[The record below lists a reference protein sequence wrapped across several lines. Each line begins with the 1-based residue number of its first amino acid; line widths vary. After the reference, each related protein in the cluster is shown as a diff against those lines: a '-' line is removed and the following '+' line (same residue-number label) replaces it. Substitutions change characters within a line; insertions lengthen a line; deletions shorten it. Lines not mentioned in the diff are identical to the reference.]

1 MDPGGADAERDADAE
16 PTLAAGPAARRLP
29 TIDRSTAST
38 PREAMHDDEVARTRA
53 FGKMSLVVAAG
64 VAVALALAGGNPT
77 AKALAFGALGSM
89 AVSVG
94 ALIHALRDPR
104 RFSPRLTAI
113 AAAPAF
119 LAILAGINYWGVAS
133 PAAAVMLFGIYF
145 FALGESGPAVLG
157 LYALGAGGH
166 LVLALLIS
174 GGAIPEHGIMASS
187 HLAIRDQVLTQVVIQ
202 MLYAAALGFGRRSRR
217 VTLDAVERLE
227 RAVRQVSIREALLAE
242 ARQELDRQLRIG
254 GPGRYTEQVVGSY
267 RLGGLLGRGGMGEVY
282 EATNVHDGGAAAV
295 KLLHPTS
302 LGDEAALGRFL
313 REAAVAARL
322 RSPHVAAVL
331 EVGTTA
337 GEIPFI
343 AMERLRGHDLA
354 GQLRRVRRLEPPDVI
369 ALVRQVAAALNEAH
383 AAGVVHR
390 DLKPSNLFLV
400 DGATPTWKVL
410 DFGVSKVAGHGGTL
424 TAGRVVGTPG
434 YMAPEQA
441 RGEDVDRRADTF
453 SLAAIA
459 YRCLTGYPPFTGKD
473 TPSIMFE
480 VAAKMPT
487 QPSQLADE
495 LPRDVDRALAI
506 GLAKEPRHR
515 FPDAT
520 SFADALVAAFGERLS
535 EDLRRVGET
544 RMAQH
549 PWGARVVIS

>member
-1 MDPGGADAERDADAE
+1 
-16 PTLAAGPAARRLP
+16 
-29 TIDRSTAST
+29 
-38 PREAMHDDEVARTRA
+38 
-53 FGKMSLVVAAG
+53 
-64 VAVALALAGGNPT
+64 
-77 AKALAFGALGSM
+77 
-89 AVSVG
+89 
-94 ALIHALRDPR
+94 
-104 RFSPRLTAI
+104 
-113 AAAPAF
+113 
-119 LAILAGINYWGVAS
+119 
-133 PAAAVMLFGIYF
+133 
-145 FALGESGPAVLG
+145 
-157 LYALGAGGH
+157 
-166 LVLALLIS
+166 
-174 GGAIPEHGIMASS
+174 
-187 HLAIRDQVLTQVVIQ
+187 LTQVVVQ

-227 RAVRQVSIREALLAE
+227 RAVRQVSVREALLAE

-267 RLGGLLGRGGMGEVY
+267 RLGNLLGRGGMGEVY
-282 EATNVHDGGAAAV
+282 EATNVHDGGDAAV

-322 RSPHVAAVL
+322 RSPHVAAVR

-354 GQLRRVRRLEPPDVI
+354 GQLRRVRRLAPPDVI

-383 AAGVVHR
+383 AAGIVHR
-390 DLKPSNLFLV
+390 DLKPSNLFLA

-459 YRCLTGYPPFTGKD
+459 YRCLTGHPPFTGKD

-487 QPSQLADE
+487 QPSQLQDE

-520 SFADALVAAFGERLS
+520 SFADALVAAFGEKLS

-544 RMAQH
+544 RMALH